1 MSSSDYDLDLLL
13 KQLQKLKD
21 HGFDMS
27 QELDLY
33 HIGDWS
39 NAFGGVYY
47 EHVRNPGLL
56 EQSDIDFLTPIF
68 GERLSDL
75 EPKDQI

>member
-1 MSSSDYDLDLLL
+1 
-13 KQLQKLKD
+13 
-21 HGFDMS
+21 MS
-27 QELDLY
+27 QELELY

-56 EQSDIDFLTPIF
+56 KQSDIDYPIPIF

-75 EPKDQI
+75 EPKDPA